1 MKIIRVNTPS
11 ESGRNRIAQDLAD
24 LGIKTIH
31 IEPISDEIAN
41 EMIPKLDRVNWDR
54 FYNTLEKRIALR
66 FDSELACLKRS
77 KPALVV
83 VIGGSPGIKCE
94 CKDWYMVTQ
103 QPIDIM
109 REYQVGVI
117 ETIANNKKDLI
128 KLAESNDQ
136 DKFELMIY
144 FKYKIRGGFN
154 SPGFR
159 FRDVKQ
165 KYESMIKSARV
176 DRTPCITHAEF
187 IKIVK
192 KLSS

>member
-1 MKIIRVNTPS
+1 MKIVRVNAPF
-11 ESGRNRIAQDLAD
+11 ESARNRIAQDLAD

-54 FYNTLEKRIALR
+54 FYNELERRVARR

-77 KPALVV
+77 KPTLVV

-94 CKDWYMVTQ
+94 CNDWFMITQ
-103 QPIDIM
+103 QPIDII
-109 REYQVGVI
+109 REYQVSVI
-117 ETIANNKKDLI
+117 ETIANNKKELI
-128 KLAESNDQ
+128 KLAEANDQ

-154 SPGFR
+154 GPGST
-159 FRDVKQ
+159 FRDIKHR
-165 KYESMIKSARV
+165 YESMIKSARA
-176 DRTPCITHAEF
+176 DKTRCLNHAEF
-187 IKIVK
+187 IKVAK
-192 KLSS
+192 KLAS